1 MKAKNTCFGGHFFLS
16 VFQNSHEE
24 NIKEESALTSNQN
37 QKSCSSA
44 GKQEMDTGGCQ
55 NVLVDYGNQQFS
67 KSKFHGARKPWAA
80 KKKK

>member
-1 MKAKNTCFGGHFFLS
+1 M
-16 VFQNSHEE
+16 
-24 NIKEESALTSNQN
+24 TSNQN